1 MSDRVEIAQ
10 VLATMQGESS
20 FAGYPCWLLRLAGC
34 PLECAWCDT
43 AWAREPACGEPRELD
58 ALVAGARDAGL
69 HHVLVTG
76 GEPLAQPAARALLA
90 RLCDA
95 GLRVVLETSGA
106 LPTDAVDRR
115 VKVVL
120 DVKCPGSGMADRTC
134 WPNLERLHP
143 GDEVKLVLA
152 DRADYDYALEVIATY
167 HLLDRAVVALSPA
180 LGLLEPETLAAWM
193 LRDRLHARLGLQLH
207 RLGWPGLG

>member
-1 MSDRVEIAQ
+1 VAQ
-10 VLATMQGESS
+10 VLATIQGESS
-20 FAGYPCWLLRLAGC
+20 LAGRTCWLLRLAGC

-43 AWAREPACGEPRELD
+43 AWARAPGGGAPREVG
-58 ALVAGARDAGL
+58 ALVAEAAAAGL

-76 GEPLAQPAARALLA
+76 GEPLAQPATPELLR

-106 LPTDAVDRR
+106 LPTDAVDPR
-115 VKVVL
+115 VRVVL

-134 WPNLERLHP
+134 WPNLERLRP

-152 DRADYDYALEVIATY
+152 DRADYEYAREVIRRYGLAES
-167 HLLDRAVVALSPA
+167 AALSPA
-180 LGLLEPETLAAWM
+180 AGRLEPGTLARWM
-193 LRDRLHARLGLQLH
+193 LDDRAEVRLGLQLH
-207 RLGWPGLG
+207 RLGWPDLG